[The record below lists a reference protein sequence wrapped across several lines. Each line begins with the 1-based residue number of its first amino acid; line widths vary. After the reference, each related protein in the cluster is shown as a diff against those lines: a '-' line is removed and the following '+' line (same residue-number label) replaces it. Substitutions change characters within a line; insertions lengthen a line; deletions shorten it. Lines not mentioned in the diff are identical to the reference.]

1 MPFDSSESRFRVL
14 IEADELAAQLTTP
27 NRPVLLDVRVPGEE
41 GDGRADYRAGH
52 IPGAVFVD
60 LATEL
65 AGPPAGAAGKRPLP
79 DIAILQRD
87 ARRWGIRQGQSVV
100 VYDGSRGQ
108 RAGRAWW
115 VLRWA
120 GIADVRILS
129 GGLQAWK
136 GAVTTEVP
144 LPDPGDVVLSPGHL
158 PVVDANAAATLATQ
172 GQLLDA
178 RGTAHFDAGH
188 IPGAISAPTSGN
200 LGPDGRF
207 AEAEVLRQRFLGL
220 GVDGTRPVAVSCGG
234 GVSAA
239 HQIAALASI
248 GIEAALFPA
257 SWSGWSADPSRPIAT
272 SPAAESAA

>member
-1 MPFDSSESRFRVL
+1 MPFDSGEARARVF
-14 IEADELAAQLTTP
+14 IEADELAAQLSAP
-27 NRPVLLDVRVPGEE
+27 NPPVLLDVRVPGDE

-65 AGPPAGAAGKRPLP
+65 AAPPGGAAGRRPLP
-79 DIAILQRD
+79 EIAILQRD
-87 ARRWGIRQGQSVV
+87 ARRWGIHQGQAVV
-100 VYDGSRGQ
+100 VYDASRGQ

-129 GGLQAWK
+129 GGLQAWR
-136 GAVTTEVP
+136 GALTAEVP
-144 LPDPGDVVLSPGHL
+144 LPDPGDVVLSSGHL
-158 PVVDANAAATLATQ
+158 PVVNADAAAALAAQ
-172 GQLLDA
+172 AQLLDA
-178 RGTAHFDAGH
+178 RGAAHFNAGH

-200 LGPDGRF
+200 LGADGRF
-207 AEAEVLRQRFLGL
+207 AEGDALRRRFLGL
-220 GVDGTRPVAVSCGG
+220 GIDGNRPVAVSCGG

-257 SWSGWSADPSRPIAT
+257 SWSGWSADPARPVAT
-272 SPAAESAA
+272 RSAEELA